1 MTSTGMINRHESVI
15 SGNNTSGNGDNGDNN
30 DNTSQ
35 YDYDLHVAT
44 NNSDNMLK

>member
-15 SGNNTSGNGDNGDNN
+15 SGNNNSGNGDNN

-35 YDYDLHVAT
+35 YDYNLHVAT
-44 NNSDNMLK
+44 KNSDNMLK